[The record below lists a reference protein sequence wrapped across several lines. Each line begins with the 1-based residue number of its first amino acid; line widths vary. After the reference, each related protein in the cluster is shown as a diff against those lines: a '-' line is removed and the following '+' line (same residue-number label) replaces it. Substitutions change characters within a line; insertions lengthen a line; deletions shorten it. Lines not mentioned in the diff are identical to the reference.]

1 MGVSPKVQPSFADI
15 IHIANKKQDD
25 TAPMCVP
32 PKVQPTCADII
43 HTANKTLGYTAPMGV
58 PPKVQPTFADII
70 RTANKKL
77 GYTALMGVPPKVQP
91 TFYFLLLLGEQGWCS
106 GSAFVSHAGLPPMWP
121 GFDSPT
127 RCQMCFEFVVG
138 SLPCSVKFFSGDS
151 GFPLSSKTNISKF
164 QLTVKSA

>member
-1 MGVSPKVQPSFADI
+1 MGVPPKVQPSFADI

-43 HTANKTLGYTAPMGV
+43 HTANKKLGYTAPMGV

-91 TFYFLLLLGEQGWCS
+91 TFYFLLLLGSRDGAVFEHLSAMQASHQCGP
-106 GSAFVSHAGLPPMWP
+106 GSIPRLGVKCGL
-121 GFDSPT
+121 
-127 RCQMCFEFVVG
+127 
-138 SLPCSVKFFSGDS
+138 SLLLILFLAP
-151 GFPLSSKTNISKF
+151 
-164 QLTVKSA
+164 